1 MGNVI
6 CCGESTNYL
15 PLEERY
21 NNSHH
26 RTYASGAH
34 QYDSRVTEDPLLPS
48 YALNNKYNYYNS
60 RNKNNNTSRNAINK
74 TVTASSYTCKSCTFQ
89 HDFDFDVC
97 DMCGSR
103 KNEVTPLTPEEIEER
118 RQKTAAAAA
127 ARADKQM
134 GGAYERK
141 LKEKAKKMEEYE
153 KKNKEIGGESH
164 LRWTR

>member
-1 MGNVI
+1 MQYAVANQQI
-6 CCGESTNYL
+6 TYH
-15 PLEERY
+15 EERY

-26 RTYASGAH
+26 RTYASSSGH

-60 RNKNNNTSRNAINK
+60 RNKNNNTNRNVINK
-74 TVTASSYTCKSCTFQ
+74 TATASIYTCKSCTFQ

-97 DMCGSR
+97 NMCGSR
-103 KNEVTPLTPEEIEER
+103 KNEVIPLTPEEIEER
-118 RQKTAAAAA
+118 RQKTAAAAS

-153 KKNKEIGGESH
+153 KKNKELGENH